1 MSEFSCQFNR
11 RKFLRNT
18 LAAGGGYFLFQ
29 RSLSAFSLSQTAE
42 DSLLPAGIYGP
53 LSPTAAAN
61 TGETLLSLPAEF
73 QYNVFGKTGAPM
85 SNSQPTPKAHDGM
98 GVLDTSGFWTI
109 VRNHEV
115 QDLAG
120 SSGAVSGPHPYDGA
134 AGGGTTTLIINKTT
148 RLPVNEFVSSSGTV
162 RNCSGVITP
171 WNTWLTCEETT
182 LGTSSGYAKPHGY
195 CFEITPAVSPTAAP
209 VALTQMGRFRHEGAA
224 IDRKT
229 GTVYMTEDNTPNSGF
244 YRFVPNSYGRLDQGG
259 KLQMLSVRGQPHYNT
274 RTGQT
279 AGNILLADW
288 VDIPDPDP
296 AGAGTNAAA
305 VFDQGWAA
313 GGAVF
318 ARLEGCIAEF
328 DRIIFISTT
337 GGDHST
343 GQVWEYRH
351 RKGNS
356 GRLKLLYES
365 PSAAVLNMP
374 DNVLL
379 GRNGNIFMAE
389 DNGAENYLRILSP
402 NGVISDLAKN
412 VVPGFTTFEFTGC
425 CFSPNKNTL
434 FVNIQTP
441 GISFAIWGPW

>member
-1 MSEFSCQFNR
+1 MSEFSR
-11 RKFLRNT
+11 RKFLKTT

-29 RSLSAFSLSQTAE
+29 QMLSGLSLSQTAE
-42 DSLLPAGIYGP
+42 EQISPAGIYGP

-61 TGETLLSLPAEF
+61 TGEVLLSLPGGF
-73 QYNVFGKTGAPM
+73 GYNVFGRTGAPM
-85 SNSQPTPKAHDGM
+85 SDSHPTPKSHDGM
-98 GVLDTSGFWTI
+98 GVFDSPANYWKI
-109 VRNHEV
+109 VRNHEI
-115 QDLAG
+115 QDFAG
-120 SSGAVSGPHPYDGA
+120 TSGTLSSPRPYDSL
-134 AGGGTTTLIINKTT
+134 AGGGVTILIIDKAT
-148 RLPVNEFVSSSGTV
+148 RLPVNDFTSLTGTV
-162 RNCSGVITP
+162 RNCSGCVTP

-182 LGTSSGYAKPHGY
+182 LGTSAGYAKPHGY
-195 CFEITPAVSPTAAP
+195 CFEVFPDAVSSGNPA
-209 VALTQMGRFRHEGAA
+209 ALTRMGRFRHEGAA
-224 IDRKT
+224 VDRKT
-229 GTVYMTEDNTPNSGF
+229 GIVYMTEDNTPNSGF
-244 YRFVPNSYGRLDQGG
+244 YRFIPNNYGRLDQGG

-343 GQVWEYRH
+343 GQVWEYRP

-379 GRNGNIFMAE
+379 GSNGNIFMAE

-402 NGVISDLAKN
+402 NGSISDFAKN

-441 GISFAIWGPW
+441 GITFAIWGPW